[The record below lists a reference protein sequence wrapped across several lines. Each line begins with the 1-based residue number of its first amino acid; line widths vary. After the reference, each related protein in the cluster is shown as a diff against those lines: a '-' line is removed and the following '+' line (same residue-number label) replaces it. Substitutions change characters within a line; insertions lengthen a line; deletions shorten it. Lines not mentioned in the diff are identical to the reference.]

1 MTVFAVYEQTS
12 PGSSY
17 SLVAHD
23 QRRKRVQTWLDD
35 PLYGRTRIILK
46 MDRQHLPSM
55 LLVREARKHVQQ
67 QRGNR

>member
-1 MTVFAVYEQTS
+1 MIVFAVYEQTS

-35 PLYGRTRIILK
+35 PLFGRTRVVLAVEEATL
-46 MDRQHLPSM
+46 QSS
-55 LLVREARKHVQQ
+55 LLVREVRKLKQQ
-67 QRGNR
+67 EAK